1 VPEQNAD
8 PRQRPGD
15 QGGVDPGVADAL
27 SAYAAGAGSEHAA
40 LTALAGARLLV
51 PIVAVLADAAGQ
63 AEPPHRVGGASC
75 NAGGDEAEDVHVAEG
90 AHEAAGAGRAGAKV
104 SEMAL
109 PTLVGRD
116 GRPAV
121 IAFTCLESLVRWRP
135 DARPVPVPADQV
147 WQAGTE
153 EASAVVID
161 VAGPVPLAVDGAR
174 LAALAGG
181 RKIPLPHED
190 PDVRAAARAALAGET
205 LITGARLVGP
215 GDGSDLTLQ
224 VTLAA
229 GCDAAL
235 AGAAVRRA
243 VTGLM
248 DATGGRF
255 RRGVQV
261 AVVETGQPAG
271 PS

>member
-1 VPEQNAD
+1 
-8 PRQRPGD
+8 
-15 QGGVDPGVADAL
+15 
-27 SAYAAGAGSEHAA
+27 
-40 LTALAGARLLV
+40 
-51 PIVAVLADAAGQ
+51 VLADAAEE
-63 AEPPHRVGGASC
+63 AENTDVAGGAG
-75 NAGGDEAEDVHVAEG
+75 ADEAEHAQR
-90 AHEAAGAGRAGAKV
+90 AAGAGRTGEKV

-121 IAFTCLESLVRWRP
+121 IAFTCLDSLTRWRP
-135 DARPVPVPADQV
+135 AARPVPVPAHQV
-147 WQAGTE
+147 WQAGLQ

-181 RKIPLPHED
+181 QQVPLPHED
-190 PDVRAAARAALAGET
+190 PDVRAAVRAALASET
-205 LITGARLVGP
+205 LITGAQLAGP
-215 GDGSDLTLQ
+215 GDGSDITLR

-235 AGAAVRRA
+235 AGAAIRRA
-243 VTGLM
+243 VTGLLG
-248 DATGGRF
+248 ATGGRF

-271 PS
+271 QS